1 MRDWW
6 LIILALGA
14 LTPFIII
21 IWRARRTTASIAS
34 QTAAPKA
41 PRVLKPRTPD
51 DCPLCRRP
59 HPTPLLGNV
68 RKPGVKPWPTRKS
81 RRGPAKRVCTAG
93 HACPNAA
100 CVYHGNAESTFHAL
114 VGNGR
119 RNGIQQLKCQA
130 CQTGFSS
137 RWGTALYRLRTPAH
151 AVAQALLA
159 FNLGLSAAEVQ
170 LLLGHSDTTLR
181 LWLTRAGLHA
191 QRVHHHFFQNLPLGH
206 LQFDELY
213 TTLRDKAQDLW
224 IWVAFDPKTKLIP
237 ALQLGPRTQAM
248 AHAVVHA
255 VGHVLAPGCIPV
267 CTSDGLN
274 LYFYALTAHFG
285 AWCTDPTTGKTSWQV
300 ALNLLYG
307 QVKKAYRRRK
317 IVKVERQMQLGQLA
331 DLQAALRD
339 QGFTGSINTAFIER
353 LNLTLR
359 HALAALTRR
368 SWATAQLTPELEV
381 HLEWWRLYY
390 HFCRPHQ
397 ALRTKLETPH
407 ARRGRQTPR
416 GYQACTPAMAAKF
429 TDHVWS
435 VEELLSFPI
444 MV

>member
-1 MRDWW
+1 MRDWR

-21 IWRARRTTASIAS
+21 LWRARRMTASTAP

-51 DCPLCRRP
+51 DCPLCRRA

-68 RKPGVKPWPTRKS
+68 RKPGIKPWPTRKS

-100 CVYHGNAESTFHAL
+100 CDYHGNTESIFHAL

-119 RNGIQQLKCQA
+119 RNGVQQLKCQA

-137 RWGTALYRLRTPAH
+137 RWGTALYRLRAPAH

-170 LLLGHSDTTLR
+170 RLLGHSDTTLR

-213 TTLRDKAQDLW
+213 TTSRDKAQDLW

-237 ALQLGPRTQAM
+237 AIQLGPRTQAM

-285 AWCTDPTTGKTSWQV
+285 AWCTDPTSGKTSWHM
-300 ALNLLYG
+300 ALNLLYCPTYPRTRG
-307 QVKKAYRRRK
+307 PLGVVAFVLPFLSPASSFTNEGGNPSRPPRAADAPRLSSLHSRYGRQIHRSCMERRRAFVFPDHGVTELTWGD
-317 IVKVERQMQLGQLA
+317 IRPPHEFEDRERPDGRSRLPN
-331 DLQAALRD
+331 
-339 QGFTGSINTAFIER
+339 GSEN
-353 LNLTLR
+353 
-359 HALAALTRR
+359 ALARQHHLAWLN
-368 SWATAQLTPELEV
+368 TPL
-381 HLEWWRLYY
+381 
-390 HFCRPHQ
+390 
-397 ALRTKLETPH
+397 A
-407 ARRGRQTPR
+407 
-416 GYQACTPAMAAKF
+416 
-429 TDHVWS
+429 
-435 VEELLSFPI
+435 
-444 MV
+444 